1 MIKHLICDITY
12 PLSLNFSTSSIG
24 LLPPISK
31 ICLKTKTWSIL
42 TQKEVSFFFFV
53 WKYQLFAWA
62 DGCWDASQ
70 QAERQFRLRDDYNI
84 YDIYSDPGPH
94 QGLCSYVN
102 CGNFWMN
109 CSMTSLIW
117 SASSRV
123 GVITRAP
130 TCRRHQLN
138 LHRGSKLRSF
148 PPPWQKFHLQ
158 NVQKSLVLTCIFFS
172 FSSLFSSSSMMG
184 MTKASVFPLPVTCS
198 DETFSELE
206 PSINLVII
214 RSQGD
219 KKKSSKLSFFVF
231 PVFPFSATLYFI
243 STTFIW

>member
-1 MIKHLICDITY
+1 MIKHFQLVTLTY

-42 TQKEVSFFFFV
+42 IVKKHSGLLFHFF
-53 WKYQLFAWA
+53 WSHQLFAWA
-62 DGCWDASQ
+62 YSCWDVSQ
-70 QAERQFRLRDDYNI
+70 QVDCKFRLRDY
-84 YDIYSDPGPH
+84 YDIQYVIYTQIWVLISA
-94 QGLCSYVN
+94 LCTYVN

-138 LHRGSKLRSF
+138 LHRGSKPRSS
-148 PPPWQKFHLQ
+148 PPPRQKFIYKMYRRVSSSPASSSASLLSSAAVLWLEWQKRASFRFQLPAMMRHFVSWSRRSIRLFQ
-158 NVQKSLVLTCIFFS
+158 GRYWFLEINETTIF
-172 FSSLFSSSSMMG
+172 
-184 MTKASVFPLPVTCS
+184 T
-198 DETFSELE
+198 
-206 PSINLVII
+206 
-214 RSQGD
+214 
-219 KKKSSKLSFFVF
+219 
-231 PVFPFSATLYFI
+231 YF
-243 STTFIW
+243 T